1 MEDEPREGDRMEEN
15 IAEDIVNNDE
25 LLASMPS
32 EEGEE
37 EMAAEDERAAE
48 DLLRDEEGTIQKGG
62 RR

>member
-37 EMAAEDERAAE
+37 EMATEDERAAE